1 MASKKQTRTPTLRF
15 GIAGLG
21 QAAASTIP
29 EILAHP
35 NSRLTAAADLRQE
48 ALDKFSSDFGG
59 RVYHRVEDLCEDPN
73 VDAVYVATPHQFHAQ
88 HSLMAL
94 DKGKHVIL
102 EKPMALDLKD
112 CDAMIQAATRHDVQ
126 LLVGRGSHGF
136 DAPIHRMREIV
147 RSGELGRLGM
157 IHSWLYSDFLY
168 RPRTPEELDTS
179 LGGGVI
185 FNQGPHQID
194 MIRILMGGLI
204 RSVRA
209 MTGVWDPER
218 RSEGSFVAYLESTE
232 GVPATIIYNGYDHFD
247 TDEFHWW
254 IGTYGQPKE
263 PQQHG
268 RARKSLKQT
277 ARTPEEEA
285 ALKASFG
292 YGGTRKR
299 ERLTRTENTPAH
311 QNHWGVMIVSC
322 EKGDLR
328 QSPDGIL
335 VYGND
340 GKREIPLAKSNGTG
354 TTVIHEFYEAV
365 VNNRPPPRDGPWEK
379 ATLEV
384 CLAILESAR
393 ERREVFLSHQ
403 VSNRE

>member
-1 MASKKQTRTPTLRF
+1 MAAKNQRKLPTLRF

-21 QAAASTIP
+21 QAAASTLP
-29 EILAHP
+29 EILSHP
-35 NSRLTAAADLRQE
+35 HIKLTAGADLRQE
-48 ALDKFSSDFGG
+48 ARAKFKAEFNGQ
-59 RVYHRVEDLCEDPN
+59 VYERVEDLCADSN

-88 HSLMAL
+88 HALMAL
-94 DKGKHVIL
+94 EQGKHVLL
-102 EKPMALDLKD
+102 EKPMALNLED
-112 CDAMIQAATRHDVQ
+112 CNAMIQAAEQQSVQ

-136 DAPIHRMREIV
+136 DAPVLRMREIV

-157 IHSWLYSDFLY
+157 IHSWVYSDFLY

-194 MIRILMGGLI
+194 IIRVLTGGLI

-209 MTGVWDPER
+209 MTGIWDPSR
-218 RSEGSFVAYLESTE
+218 PSEGSFVAYLESTD
-232 GVPATIIYNGYDHFD
+232 GVPATIVYNGYDHFD
-247 TDEFHWW
+247 TDELHWW
-254 IGTYGQPKE
+254 IGTYGQPKD
-263 PQQHG
+263 PNHHG
-268 RARKSLKQT
+268 RARKTLGQMAKT
-277 ARTPEEEA
+277 AEEEA
-285 ALKASFG
+285 ALKASYG

-299 ERLTRTENTPAH
+299 ERLTLTEETPAH
-311 QNHWGVMIVSC
+311 NNHWGVMIVSC

-335 VYGND
+335 VYDDD
-340 GKREIPLAKSNGTG
+340 GKREIPLLEPQERGSS
-354 TTVIHEFYEAV
+354 VIAEFYEAV
-365 VNNRPPPRDGPWEK
+365 VNDRPPVRDGRWEK

-384 CLAILESAR
+384 CLAILTSAR

-403 VSNRE
+403 VSTRE

>member
-1 MASKKQTRTPTLRF
+1 MASQKQTRAPTLRF

-29 EILAHP
+29 EIVAHP
-35 NSRLTAAADLRQE
+35 HSQLTAAADLRQE
-48 ALDKFSSDFGG
+48 ALDKFSSEFGG
-59 RVYHRVEDLCEDPN
+59 KVYHRVEDLCGDPN

-94 DKGKHVIL
+94 EQGKHVIL
-102 EKPMALDLKD
+102 EKPMALNLED
-112 CDAMIQAATRHDVQ
+112 CDTMIQAAEEHGVQ

-136 DAPIHRMREIV
+136 DLPVLRMRETV

-168 RPRTPEELDTS
+168 RPRTPQELDTS

-194 MIRILMGGLI
+194 MVRILVGGLI

-218 RSEGSFVAYLESTE
+218 RSEGSFVAYLESTD

-263 PQQHG
+263 PDHHG
-268 RARKSLKQT
+268 RARKSLSQT
-277 ARTPEEEA
+277 AKTPEEEA
-285 ALKASFG
+285 ALKASYG

-299 ERLTRTENTPAH
+299 QRFARTENPPAH
-311 QNHWGVMIVSC
+311 HNHWGVMIVSC

-335 VYGND
+335 VYGDD
-340 GKREIPLAKSNGTG
+340 GKREIPIAKAQGTE
-354 TTVIHEFYEAV
+354 TSVIHEFYEAV
-365 VNNRPPPRDGPWEK
+365 ASNRPPLRDGRWEK

>member
-1 MASKKQTRTPTLRF
+1 MAEKKVSKPRTLRI

-21 QAAASTIP
+21 QAAASTLP
-29 EILAHP
+29 EILSHP
-35 NSRLTAAADLRQE
+35 HIKLTAGADLRPE
-48 ALDKFSSDFGG
+48 ARDKFSTEFGG
-59 RVYHRVEDLCEDPN
+59 KVYQRVEDLCANPN

-88 HSLMAL
+88 HALMAL
-94 DKGKHVIL
+94 DQGKHVLL
-102 EKPMALDLKD
+102 EKPMALNLED
-112 CDAMIQAATRHDVQ
+112 CDAMIQAAERHGVQ

-136 DAPIHRMREIV
+136 DVPVYKMREIV

-168 RPRTPEELDTS
+168 QPRTPEELDTS

-194 MIRILMGGLI
+194 IIRVLTGGLI

-209 MTGVWDPER
+209 MTGIWDPSR
-218 RSEGSFVAYLESTE
+218 PSEGSFVAYLESID

-254 IGTYGQPKE
+254 IGTYGQPKD
-263 PQQHG
+263 PNHHG
-268 RARKSLKQT
+268 KARRSLRQMAK
-277 ARTPEEEA
+277 TPEEEA
-285 ALKASFG
+285 ALKASYG

-299 ERLTRTENTPAH
+299 ERLTLPEKAPAH
-311 QNHWGVMIVSC
+311 HNHWGVMIVSC
-322 EKGDLR
+322 EKGDMR

-335 VYGND
+335 IYDDD
-340 GKREIPLAKSNGTG
+340 GRREIPLPEPQERGSS
-354 TTVIHEFYEAV
+354 VIAEFYDAA
-365 VNNRPPPRDGPWEK
+365 VNNRPLLRDGRWEK

-403 VSNRE
+403 VSTRN

>member
-1 MASKKQTRTPTLRF
+1 MAAKNQRKLPTLRF

-21 QAAASTIP
+21 QAAASTLP

-35 NSRLTAAADLRQE
+35 NIKLTAGADLRQE
-48 ALDKFSSDFGG
+48 ARAKFKAEFNGQ
-59 RVYHRVEDLCEDPN
+59 VYERVEDLCADSN

-88 HSLMAL
+88 HALMAL
-94 DKGKHVIL
+94 EQGKHVLL
-102 EKPMALDLKD
+102 EKPMALNLED
-112 CDAMIQAATRHDVQ
+112 CNAMIQAAEQQSVQ

-136 DAPIHRMREIV
+136 DAPVLRMRDIV

-194 MIRILMGGLI
+194 IIRVLTGGLI

-209 MTGVWDPER
+209 MTGIWDPSR
-218 RSEGSFVAYLESTE
+218 PSEGSFVAYLESTD
-232 GVPATIIYNGYDHFD
+232 GVPATIVYNGYDHFD
-247 TDEFHWW
+247 TDELHWW
-254 IGTYGQPKE
+254 IGTYGQPKD
-263 PQQHG
+263 PNHHG
-268 RARKSLKQT
+268 RARKTLGQMAKT
-277 ARTPEEEA
+277 AEEEA
-285 ALKASFG
+285 ALKASYG

-299 ERLTRTENTPAH
+299 ERLTLTEEAPAH
-311 QNHWGVMIVSC
+311 NNHWGVMIVSC

-335 VYGND
+335 VYDDD
-340 GKREIPLAKSNGTG
+340 GKREIPLLEPQERGSS
-354 TTVIHEFYEAV
+354 VIAEFYEAV
-365 VNNRPPPRDGPWEK
+365 VNDRPPVRDGRWEM

-393 ERREVFLSHQ
+393 ERREIFLSHQ
-403 VSNRE
+403 VSTRD

>member
-1 MASKKQTRTPTLRF
+1 MASKKQTRAPTLRF

-29 EILAHP
+29 EIVTHP
-35 NSRLTAAADLRQE
+35 HSKLTAAADLRQE
-48 ALDKFSSDFGG
+48 ALDKFSSEFTG
-59 RVYHRVEDLCEDPN
+59 RVYHRVEDLCGDPN

-94 DKGKHVIL
+94 EQGKHVIL
-102 EKPMALDLKD
+102 EKPMALNLED
-112 CDAMIQAATRHDVQ
+112 CDAMIQAAKRHGVQ

-136 DAPIHRMREIV
+136 DVPILRMREIV

-194 MIRILMGGLI
+194 MIRILMGGLV

-218 RSEGSFVAYLESTE
+218 RSEGSFVAYLESSE

-254 IGTYGQPKE
+254 IGAYGQPKE
-263 PQQHG
+263 PQHHG
-268 RARKSLKQT
+268 RARKTLRQT
-277 ARTPEEEA
+277 ARTPEQEA
-285 ALKASFG
+285 ALKASYG

-299 ERLTRTENTPAH
+299 ERLTRTENPPAH
-311 QNHWGVMIVSC
+311 HNHWGVMIVSC

-335 VYGND
+335 IYGDD
-340 GKREIPLAKSNGTG
+340 GKREIPIAKPKGTG
-354 TTVIHEFYEAV
+354 TSVIDEFYESV
-365 VNNRPPPRDGPWEK
+365 VSNHPPLRDGPWEK

-403 VSNRE
+403 VSIRE